1 MEISQVK
8 QRLTETIERAK
19 RSAAERRA
27 RNDEA
32 SRAYQPFLDQVAIP
46 LFRQIASVLKASAYP
61 FGVFTPGGSV
71 RLMSERN
78 NEDYIE
84 IALDTTGD
92 RPEVIAHVS
101 RTRGRRVIESE
112 KPVSDQPIDA
122 ITAEELLAFLLRVIE
137 PFVER

>member
-19 RSAAERRA
+19 RSAGERRA

-46 LFRQIASVLKASAYP
+46 LFRQIASVLKASGYS

-78 NEDYIE
+78 SEDYIE

-122 ITAEELLAFLLRVIE
+122 ITAEALLAFLLREIE

>member
-32 SRAYQPFLDQVAIP
+32 SRAYQPFLEQVAIP
-46 LFRQIASVLKASAYP
+46 LFRQIASVLKASGYP

-71 RLMSERN
+71 RLMSERTS
-78 NEDYIE
+78 EDYIE
-84 IALDTTGD
+84 LALDTTGD

-122 ITAEELLAFLLRVIE
+122 ITAEALLAFLLREIE

>member
-8 QRLTETIERAK
+8 QRLIETIERAK
-19 RSAAERRA
+19 RAAAERRA

-46 LFRQIASVLKASAYP
+46 LFRQIASVLKASGYA

-71 RLMSERN
+71 RLMSERTS
-78 NEDYIE
+78 EDYIE
-84 IALDTTGD
+84 LALDTTGD

-122 ITAEELLAFLLRVIE
+122 ITAEALLAFLLREIE

>member
-19 RSAAERRA
+19 RAAAFRRA

-32 SRAYQPFLDQVAIP
+32 SRAYQPFLEQVAIP
-46 LFRQIASVLKASAYP
+46 LFRQVANVLKAAGYP
-61 FGVFTPGGSV
+61 FAVFTPGGSV

-78 NEDYIE
+78 AEDFIE
-84 IALDTTGD
+84 VSLETTGD
-92 RPEVIAHVS
+92 RPEVIGHTS
-101 RTRGRRVIESE
+101 RARGRRVIEAE
-112 KPVSDQPIDA
+112 RPVSDLPIDE
-122 ITAEELLAFLLRVIE
+122 ITSEALLAFLSKELE